1 MVRYVGYI
9 HQNIHLEYQAIKP
22 HIVFPQ
28 ELSHFSRF
36 SVCSDEKRLQWQRE
50 DTALMSCVSK
60 HGVGS
65 GVCMLVCLC
74 ATPSVH
80 LQGQQRTGTYT
91 VGSNGT
97 ESHLPHFPPNLSFIG
112 LFECTE
118 CDSKAT
124 SDPPS
129 LWIQA
134 TCWVCSP
141 PDGTPNSPHF
151 PSYHWEVP
159 ILHRAERTSTE
170 TKSCVNL
177 WAPLAVTDQ
186 GLWKT
191 WYHSLTVT
199 RERNR
204 GCVPFRSLTAANLT
218 ISLYR
223 SQGCCPQLKTI
234 LDILGGSLNN
244 QSYLVYVHI

>member
-74 ATPSVH
+74 ATQSIP

-97 ESHLPHFPPNLSFIG
+97 ESHLPHFPPNLAFIG

-151 PSYHWEVP
+151 PSYHWEVCP
-159 ILHRAERTSTE
+159 RGQKGPAQRQSHVLTCGLRLLWQ
-170 TKSCVNL
+170 TKGYEKPDIT
-177 WAPLAVTDQ
+177 A
-186 GLWKT
+186 
-191 WYHSLTVT
+191 SL
-199 RERNR
+199 
-204 GCVPFRSLTAANLT
+204 
-218 ISLYR
+218 
-223 SQGCCPQLKTI
+223 
-234 LDILGGSLNN
+234 
-244 QSYLVYVHI
+244 

>member
-1 MVRYVGYI
+1 MAEGGHCINELCLQTWCGLRRVHACLSLRYTKCTFTRSAE
-9 HQNIHLEYQAIKP
+9 N
-22 HIVFPQ
+22 
-28 ELSHFSRF
+28 RN
-36 SVCSDEKRLQWQRE
+36 
-50 DTALMSCVSK
+50 
-60 HGVGS
+60 
-65 GVCMLVCLC
+65 
-74 ATPSVH
+74 
-80 LQGQQRTGTYT
+80 T

-124 SDPPS
+124 SEPPS

-186 GLWKT
+186 GL
-191 WYHSLTVT
+191 
-199 RERNR
+199 
-204 GCVPFRSLTAANLT
+204 
-218 ISLYR
+218 
-223 SQGCCPQLKTI
+223 
-234 LDILGGSLNN
+234 
-244 QSYLVYVHI
+244 